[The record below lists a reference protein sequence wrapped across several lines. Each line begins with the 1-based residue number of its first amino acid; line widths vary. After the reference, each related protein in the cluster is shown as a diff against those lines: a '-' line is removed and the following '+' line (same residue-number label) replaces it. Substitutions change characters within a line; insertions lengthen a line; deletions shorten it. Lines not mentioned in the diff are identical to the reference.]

1 MKVGK
6 QSITVDNV
14 QTLRDVKQIR
24 QLTVRTAANFDTS
37 LSLNKRKKVS
47 CYLKQNFTLGIA
59 IHLPLTR
66 PTSYTF
72 SL

>member
-24 QLTVRTAANFDTS
+24 QSTVRTVANFDTS
-37 LSLNKRKKVS
+37 LSLNKKKVS
-47 CYLKQNFTLGIA
+47 CYLKQNFTLGTA
-59 IHLPLTR
+59 IHLPLSR
-66 PTSYTF
+66 LTSSTF
-72 SL
+72 SV